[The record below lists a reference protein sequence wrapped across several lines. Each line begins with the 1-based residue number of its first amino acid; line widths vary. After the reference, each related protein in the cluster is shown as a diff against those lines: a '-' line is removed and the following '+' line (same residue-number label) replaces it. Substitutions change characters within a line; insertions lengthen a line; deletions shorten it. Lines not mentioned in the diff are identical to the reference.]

1 MSTGIDPYD
10 PVTDRD
16 EGVELPD
23 WLVRA
28 ILWLAAK
35 IM

>member
-23 WLVRA
+23 RLVRA